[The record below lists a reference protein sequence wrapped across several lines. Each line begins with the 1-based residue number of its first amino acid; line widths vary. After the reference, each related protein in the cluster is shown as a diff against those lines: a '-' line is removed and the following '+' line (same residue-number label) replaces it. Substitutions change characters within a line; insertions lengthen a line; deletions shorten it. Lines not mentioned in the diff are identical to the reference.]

1 MLTEDPE
8 IGQIVK
14 KQMKVGPKIILS
26 LCRIP
31 TAQWLNRLET
41 SKNKLTPFISAFPK
55 HNLPHSKYKRKKQEK
70 KEKNLLYGE
79 E

>member
-14 KQMKVGPKIILS
+14 KQMKVGLKIILS
-26 LCRIP
+26 SCRIP

-55 HNLPHSKYKRKKQEK
+55 HNLQHLKRKPKVQVTSTAK
-70 KEKNLLYGE
+70 FL
-79 E
+79 